1 MITMQVVA
9 RVLEFTNAA
18 SVTIEYTINTVQNDT
33 GQVIET
39 LGPVQCTGV
48 GLTNEAGAL
57 NIDMT
62 GAITNAI
69 NRITA
74 AVAAG

>member
-9 RVLEFTNAA
+9 RVLEFTDAT

-39 LGPVQCTGV
+39 LGPVQCTGT
-48 GLTNEAGAL
+48 GPTNEAGTL